1 MLFPVTVH
9 CDAPKLNKN
18 NEKNAVRI
26 FSVIQNV
33 SAVEEFSFCFSKHMI
48 MSKWCV
54 RERVS
59 MIEIANAQIP
69 TKYSCITI
77 YDDMHRKESP

>member
-48 MSKWCV
+48 MSEWCMCV
-54 RERVS
+54 YEYDRDRER
-59 MIEIANAQIP
+59 ANTNQILVHN
-69 TKYSCITI
+69 YL
-77 YDDMHRKESP
+77 R